1 MGKTFKRNKSDW
13 DVEHS
18 RKWSKEVRKNKNK
31 RKIKDTLYD
40 EYI

>member
-13 DVEHS
+13 DVEYS

-40 EYI
+40 EYS